1 LALVKIYVEYFNFT
15 LYDLMEIKRNQ
26 HNAFNYEE
34 FKYLVYSTIAAYKQ
48 FKGIIY
54 YILAITH
61 KNINIS
67 PKSIYLSP

>member
-1 LALVKIYVEYFNFT
+1 
-15 LYDLMEIKRNQ
+15 MEIKRNQ
-26 HNAFNYEE
+26 HNGFNYEE
-34 FKYLVYSTIAAYKQ
+34 LKYLVYSTVAAYKQ

-54 YILAITH
+54 YILANTH

>member
-1 LALVKIYVEYFNFT
+1 
-15 LYDLMEIKRNQ
+15 MEMKRNQ
-26 HNAFNYEE
+26 HGGFNHEE
-34 FKYLVYSTIAAYKQ
+34 LKYLVYSTVAAYKQ
-48 FKGIIY
+48 FKGTIY